1 MLMMAQVIQLTYI
14 DYEAEEE
21 LRTNGNVIY
30 NERDIQLG
38 ISYMCI
44 CGYDYKENK
53 SSITIKINTIKNNI
67 TEVLANTKSIVYS
80 N

>member
-1 MLMMAQVIQLTYI
+1 
-14 DYEAEEE
+14 
-21 LRTNGNVIY
+21 
-30 NERDIQLG
+30 
-38 ISYMCI
+38 MCI

-53 SSITIKINTIKNNI
+53 SSITITINTIKNNI